1 MTTQPILHIKGL
13 TVSAKS
19 RPKSPLVDNLN
30 LDIKPGEVVGLVGE
44 SGSGKSLTCLATLR
58 LLHNSLDV
66 SGSVSFDAKNVYEMD
81 QQELRK
87 ARSHIAS
94 IIFQEPMSSLNPVL
108 TIRQH
113 LYESLRAPEFTDKS
127 GKERRSLELLEMVG
141 INDPVRRLDQY
152 PHEFSGGM
160 CQRIMIALAMAG
172 NPKILLADE
181 PTTALDVTI
190 QAQILKLLSELTR
203 NHGMALFLVSHDLGV
218 IAQNCDRV
226 AIMYAGRIVEDGTVA
241 EIFENPL
248 HPYTKGLL
256 SSLPSL
262 DGKWKRLPSL
272 RGSVPTIDNMPSGC
286 RFNPRCDLATD
297 TCSKSTPEFLE
308 IREKHYAA
316 CWNLVNL

>member
-1 MTTQPILHIKGL
+1 MKPILQIRNL
-13 TVSAKS
+13 TINANS
-19 RPKSPLVDNLN
+19 RPQSPLIDDLN
-30 LDIKPGEVVGLVGE
+30 LEVKPGEVVGLVGE
-44 SGSGKSLTCLATLR
+44 SGSGKSLTCLAALR
-58 LLHNSLDV
+58 LLHNSLSV
-66 SGSVSFDAKNVYEMD
+66 SGVVNFGDKNVYDMD
-81 QQELRK
+81 QQELRN
-87 ARSHIAS
+87 ARGHTAA

-113 LYESLRAPEFTDKS
+113 LYESLRAPEFQEKKA
-127 GKERRSLELLEMVG
+127 KEKRSLELLEMVG

-190 QAQILKLLSELTR
+190 QAQILTLLGELTR
-203 NHGMALFLVSHDLGV
+203 NHGMALLLVSHDLGV

-226 AIMYAGRIVEDGTVA
+226 AIMYAGRIVEDGPVA
-241 EIFENPL
+241 DIFENPL

-262 DGKWKRLPSL
+262 DGNWKRLPSL
-272 RGSVPTIDNMPSGC
+272 RGSVPTIDSMPNGC
-286 RFNPRCDLATD
+286 RFNPRCDLVSEVCTR
-297 TCSKSTPEFLE
+297 SKPELLE
-308 IREKHYAA
+308 ITRNHYAS
-316 CWNLVNL
+316 CWNVMNR